1 MVDVGGVKHFE
12 DVVVVDSVLDLPGN
26 ALELLEVDDSVL
38 ILIVQGVES
47 LESVLGFGLS
57 DFGSD
62 DINEFVE
69 SDGFVFFFKSV
80 DKDEDEGIPFVET

>member
-12 DVVVVDSVLDLPGN
+12 DVVVVDSVLDLSGN

-80 DKDEDEGIPFVET
+80 DKDEDEGILFVET

>member
-26 ALELLEVDDSVL
+26 AFELLEVDDSVL

>member
-12 DVVVVDSVLDLPGN
+12 DVVVVDSVLDLLGN

>member
-80 DKDEDEGIPFVET
+80 DKDEDEGILFVET

>member
-1 MVDVGGVKHFE
+1 MVDVGRVKHFE

-26 ALELLEVDDSVL
+26 AFELLEVDDSVL

-80 DKDEDEGIPFVET
+80 DKDEDEGILFVET

>member
-1 MVDVGGVKHFE
+1 MVDVGGMKHFE
-12 DVVVVDSVLDLPGN
+12 DVVVVDSVLDLSGN

>member
-26 ALELLEVDDSVL
+26 AFELLEVDDSVL

-69 SDGFVFFFKSV
+69 SDGFVFFFN
-80 DKDEDEGIPFVET
+80 TQT